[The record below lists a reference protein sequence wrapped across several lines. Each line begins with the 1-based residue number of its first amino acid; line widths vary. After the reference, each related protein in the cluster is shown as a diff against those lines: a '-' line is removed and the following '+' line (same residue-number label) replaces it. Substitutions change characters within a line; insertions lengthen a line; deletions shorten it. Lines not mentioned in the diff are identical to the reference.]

1 MGFTRG
7 FLKPVHQP
15 VLKPTGFFEKPTGE
29 FNLYVMMLDFLS
41 TSQVLKTRPQIDG
54 FKKTRHFED
63 GFLKTRHF
71 EDGFF
76 KTRHFE
82 DGFKRPVLL
91 NTGEK
96 NPSTLV
102 TGLLNQY

>member
-54 FKKTRHFED
+54 FKKTC
-63 GFLKTRHF
+63 HF

-76 KTRHFE
+76 HFE
-82 DGFKRPVLL
+82 EKPVILR
-91 NTGEK
+91 
-96 NPSTLV
+96 
-102 TGLLNQY
+102 TGLKDLCC